1 MVQFGR
7 KLAEHQKTSPIP
19 ASDFVDYRAMKR
31 ALKSGISEAEF
42 QRVYAGEMQKVLDRL
57 SSHPDTLRE
66 DPQYVKL
73 NRTALDKIS
82 KKFDKQRNS
91 ANRADNRQVAT
102 SAFSAAFS
110 ELLEQ
115 GLISRQDGGLIPRDL
130 RDACLAEGS
139 GGASSTGSTAKAVF
153 LAGAAAGAV
162 SRTMTAPLNL
172 VKIRMQSG
180 TAQGMVSCFRE
191 VYSQGGVPAFW
202 RGNGANMLK
211 IVPEMVRA
219 CPDTPSAVSLAD
231 AGSGLVCSLS
241 ASACMRA

>member
-31 ALKSGISEAEF
+31 ALKSGVSEAEF
-42 QRVYAGEMQKVLDRL
+42 QRIYAGEMQKVLDRL

-66 DPQYVKL
+66 DPHYVKL

-91 ANRADNRQVAT
+91 ANRADNREAAT

-110 ELLEQ
+110 ELLQQ
-115 GLISRQDGGLIPRDL
+115 GLIAPQEGGLIPRDL
-130 RDACLAEGS
+130 RDACLAPGS
-139 GGASSTGSTAKAVF
+139 GGAPSSTAMIVF

-219 CPDTPSAVSLAD
+219 CPGTLSAVLLAD
-231 AGSGLVCSLS
+231 AGSGL
-241 ASACMRA
+241 